1 MPTHAAAAR
10 PAQPGASRAAS
21 RAARPGRRLRLF
33 HFDIKTYGN
42 YGDTLL
48 FEAVRETFEGFA
60 GGACFEVA
68 GSRSLRDPVGPKLV
82 DHINEHF
89 DAVVVGG
96 GGLFLRDT
104 NANARSGWQWN
115 ISLEQLRRLEVP
127 IVVFAVGNNRFIDQE
142 DFAEPFREHL
152 NLTLDK
158 SVFFGLRN
166 HGSVRTIREYVDH
179 DPERVTYQ
187 PCPTTISSY
196 LFPDLYREQLDT
208 GDGKVLAVESII
220 GKRQVA
226 AGFDRDRVYA
236 DQADVLARLKGEGWR
251 LVSVPHARADMT
263 FHELLAERG
272 LVDDA
277 RVLWGRR
284 DVLFTGL
291 EALADLPVILG
302 TRGHAQMVPFGMG
315 AIPLSLYVHH
325 KTRYFATDI
334 GHAEWALDPRA
345 ETFTDDL
352 YRTVH
357 DVTERQAALRDE
369 LAVTRRGL
377 YDTTLANL
385 ATIYER
391 LAGVAVAPSFTP
403 LTPKERRL
411 AARTYDAAL
420 EKAKAEE
427 RLRTKDREL
436 GAKDRELGVKERE
449 LGAKDAQIR
458 SLGSDLQQVRA
469 TLRAVRESVPQGSVV
484 RRAARRA
491 RRLVRPR

>member
-10 PAQPGASRAAS
+10 PAP
-21 RAARPGRRLRLF
+21 PGRRLRLF

-115 ISLEQLRRLEVP
+115 ISLEQLRRLKVP

-179 DPERVTYQ
+179 DPERVEYQ
-187 PCPTTISSY
+187 PCPTTISSI
-196 LFPDLYREQLDT
+196 LFPDLYRERLEV
-208 GDGKVLAVESII
+208 GDGRVLAVESIV

-226 AGFDRDRVYA
+226 AGFDPGRIYA
-236 DQADVLARLKGEGWR
+236 DQADVLARLRGEGWR
-251 LVSVPHARADMT
+251 LVSVPHARADMR
-263 FHELLAERG
+263 FHDLLAERG
-272 LVDDA
+272 LVDSE

-284 DVLFTGL
+284 DVLFQGL
-291 EALADLPVILG
+291 EAFADLPVILG

-315 AIPLSLYVHH
+315 TVPLSLHVHH

-345 ETFTDDL
+345 ATFTDDL

-357 DVTERQAALRDE
+357 DVTERQGELRDE

-377 YDTTLANL
+377 YDATLVNL

-391 LAGVAVAPSFTP
+391 LTGVAVAPSFTP

-411 AARTYDAAL
+411 AARTYDAAV
-420 EKAKAEE
+420 EKAKAEQ
-427 RLRTKDREL
+427 RLRAKEQEL
-436 GAKDRELGVKERE
+436 GATERE
-449 LGAKDAQIR
+449 LGAKDAELR
-458 SLGSDLQQVRA
+458 TLGAEIEQVRA
-469 TLRAVRESVPQGSVV
+469 TLRAARASVARGSLVS
-484 RRAARRA
+484 RAARRA